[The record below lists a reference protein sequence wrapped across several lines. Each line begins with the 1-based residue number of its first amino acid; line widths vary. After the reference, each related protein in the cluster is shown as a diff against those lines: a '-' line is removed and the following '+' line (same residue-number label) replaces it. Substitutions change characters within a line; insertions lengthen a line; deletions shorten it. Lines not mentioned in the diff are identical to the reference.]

1 MCEQLFRIVM
11 GVHQVVREA
20 RDPAKML
27 NKPCLSQADKF
38 KVFLAPQ
45 RKLFYLRSKE
55 IGSLGSSR
63 CLHTLKISP
72 VNISILPPTSPSTGR
87 LRHHKICLQGKIFP
101 SSVFSDSLMVGVSRK
116 IPNPSSHF
124 KNCLLQIGLCS
135 RI

>member
-1 MCEQLFRIVM
+1 MFRIVM
-11 GVHQVVREA
+11 GVHQVVCEA

-38 KVFLAPQ
+38 KVFSAPQ

-55 IGSLGSSR
+55 IGSPGSSR

-72 VNISILPPTSPSTGR
+72 VNISILPPTSPCTGR
-87 LRHHKICLQGKIFP
+87 LRHYKICLQGKIFP